1 MSRQNASL
9 HLVCVAL
16 TMSHLIIVTISVS
29 SFSLPG
35 CKGAACAA
43 DPHAGVFVV
52 CCGILLC
59 LAVSPERQNRIFCR
73 LPWHP
78 WRAGA
83 GAAAWDAPILYSLNM
98 YPGGRAYIE
107 VLFPSERGF
116 L

>member
-35 CKGAACAA
+35 CKGAASAA
-43 DPHAGVFVV
+43 APYAGVFVV

-59 LAVSPERQNRIFCR
+59 LAVSPVRQA
-73 LPWHP
+73 LKPGP
-78 WRAGA
+78 DAGLA
-83 GAAAWDAPILYSLNM
+83 VSGKTGFFAVCHGIH
-98 YPGGRAYIE
+98 GGQGLEQQRGMPLSYIA
-107 VLFPSERGF
+107 
-116 L
+116 